1 MNNVTVT
8 HKNGKGREGKDVASI
23 LRSHTSLPGGSF
35 PCRRDRQGN
44 QGDERERHVAKKGS
58 ESWGIAPVL
67 HAGEGTVT
75 NRGLEVRQPDF

>member
-1 MNNVTVT
+1 MLLSHTKT
-8 HKNGKGREGKDVASI
+8 GKGGREKMWPPFSGLTRVC
-23 LRSHTSLPGGSF
+23 LVVVSLAGGIG
-35 PCRRDRQGN
+35 RAIKGTK
-44 QGDERERHVAKKGS
+44 ERHVAKKGS